1 MFFYSCT
8 KYSAGNHY
16 QKGVWCYEER
26 FNESDNLKHSYRY
39 RYRCGGYNVASA
51 AEDLTSV
58 VDVADNIYRG
68 QSTYVNAL
76 GNTIHSYAT
85 PDSYFQNDQ
94 IVYDNETYA
103 KYKQADGSV
112 NFGNVSLTATGAF
125 KGAYEFRGIQA
136 GVNWTSYDIHANE
149 IGNVVNIQHYTAVLD
164 NVTNGGFN
172 GDVYVLS
179 AEKNGVINISNGL
192 DISAN
197 TTLPGA
203 KYVPFVAIRTTD
215 NGVVNVNGDVNI
227 KSTSVS
233 GGLNYGL
240 YVQGNSKVS
249 LQNGDIVM
257 DLQGATGRNEAVNS
271 AGTVEFNTGE
281 NPENYVVQITGSIRG
296 NGIKGVFA
304 NEDSYYYG
312 VSNYHYS
319 YAGTDLTFKNGAE
332 WVPTACGTGINDEGA
347 SALHKN
353 YAGYYADPI
362 KNAKAKLITLEDG
375 GVVNLS
381 KDNYK
386 TQHGID
392 EYVYYSKSD
401 VVKLERTEATNR
413 TVEIDSL
420 NGNGGVFK
428 LDLNANI
435 NTDSTVNSDMI
446 YIKDGEGTHKIAF
459 DEAAA
464 NLQTITDNPDTWLRF
479 ATVGQDGA
487 EKVAFEKATYVT
499 SNALFD
505 NYVIVDSSLHKIGEE
520 GKEKNDLYAG
530 DKKFYDGK
538 TEVTQDDI
546 YGEGSVDWYLRA
558 FKKEVNENGKVP
570 VKSYNAAFALWR
582 DDDTLLKRLGEVRF
596 SDDEGGVWARA
607 IGKKLE
613 DDRSMGFNT
622 HAKTIQV
629 GYDRKDVQK
638 DGSGTWRKGIAIGHT
653 WADTSFGGG
662 DGTNNYTDLSLYA
675 TNIRKHDHYWD
686 FVVRVGRID
695 SEYDTVYGD
704 HGEFDN
710 WASSVSAEYGRKK
723 KLNEDNW
730 FIEPQ
735 AQLTYSYVWGD
746 SYTTNKGIRVEQDN
760 ADSLVGRAG
769 FIISKELE
777 SERKYPHR
785 YYAKAFVMHEFLDG
799 GDNNLY
805 LGSDRFYSGAD
816 FKDTWYVV
824 GIGAN
829 VDMGNNCDFYLD
841 AEKNFKASVEMPYRI
856 EAGFRWEF

>member
-1 MFFYSCT
+1 M
-8 KYSAGNHY
+8 
-16 QKGVWCYEER
+16 W
-26 FNESDNLKHSYRY
+26 
-39 RYRCGGYNVASA
+39 GGYNVANA
-51 AEDLTSV
+51 AEAPVVTIDTNTVITS
-58 VDVADNIYRG
+58 ADQLPRINGGTEPDYSYNIK
-68 QSTYVNAL
+68 VEN
-76 GNTIHSYAT
+76 
-85 PDSYFQNDQ
+85 
-94 IVYDNETYA
+94 
-103 KYKQADGSV
+103 GS
-112 NFGNVSLTATGAF
+112 SLT
-125 KGAYEFRGIQA
+125 IQ
-136 GVNWTSYDIHANE
+136 GVNMYGPKIES
-149 IGNVVNIQHYTAVLD
+149 
-164 NVTNGGFN
+164 N
-172 GDVYVLS
+172 GDVVLDFTGKTGIVLAAHDPGTYS
-179 AEKNGVINISNGL
+179 QSSLAAKNLSVIAKDAAWTNGLEIYAGYGKGKIDVDVEKNLYIEAGKNGIILSGEVGDNSNVTVNAGAIDVKAGSAAFIIQIGKNNNMIIDAKDYIKTNGYSGVSNNGDNGL
-192 DISAN
+192 LSVHAGNDIDITARGYWAVSAIS
-197 TTLPGA
+197 G
-203 KYVPFVAIRTTD
+203 
-215 NGVVNVNGDVNI
+215 NGNNLKIISD
-227 KSTSVS
+227 
-233 GGLNYGL
+233 
-240 YVQGNSKVS
+240 
-249 LQNGDIVM
+249 NGDINLSALTEHEYGKNAVIQASSK
-257 DLQGATGRNEAVNS
+257 DNVKIEALKGNITVTGTNGIVGRNDDVGEAKISLDAINNYITASNKAIDARKQSVIKVTSQNDTKVIGDVLASTGGS
-271 AGTVEFNTGE
+271 ATVDYHT
-281 NPENYVVQITGSIRG
+281 
-296 NGIKGVFA
+296 K
-304 NEDSYYYG
+304 DSFLYG
-312 VSNYHYS
+312 RVLTS
-319 YAGTDLTFKNGAE
+319 YADENGDKSLTDLDFTNGSTWYMTGDSNVTDLTFKNSVIDMTERKDG
-332 WVPTACGTGINDEGA
+332 
-347 SALHKN
+347 
-353 YAGYYADPI
+353 
-362 KNAKAKLITLEDG
+362 KNARVLTVDKAMTGD
-375 GVVNLS
+375 
-381 KDNYK
+381 
-386 TQHGID
+386 
-392 EYVYYSKSD
+392 
-401 VVKLERTEATNR
+401 
-413 TVEIDSL
+413 
-420 NGNGGVFK
+420 GGVFK
-428 LDLNANI
+428 MDLKYLGNEVGVYE
-435 NTDSTVNSDMI
+435 SGKESDF
-446 YIKDGEGTHKIAF
+446 IKVFGTNDGEYTIEFENNDDNLGAMHK
-459 DEAAA
+459 
-464 NLQTITDNPDTWLRF
+464 
-479 ATVGQDGA
+479 
-487 EKVAFEKATYVT
+487 
-499 SNALFD
+499 
-505 NYVIVDSSLHKIGEE
+505 
-520 GKEKNDLYAG
+520 G
-530 DKKFYDGK
+530 DKLYF
-538 TEVTQDDI
+538 
-546 YGEGSVDWYLRA
+546 A
-558 FKKEVNENGKVP
+558 EVNEKGTMSFGQGATVTQANESGLYDYEFKVKSDNKNNDNLNDWFITLDNGAVNPNGETP

-653 WADTSFGGG
+653 WADTSFGSG